1 MALNAF
7 CRALGTV
14 FGGLRDALV
23 EVMRDGDMRE
33 HQETDMERI
42 VRESDEFVFRDS
54 PAGDGIYNTDSNGLR
69 DPSH

>member
-23 EVMRDGDMRE
+23 EVVRDGDMRE
-33 HQETDMERI
+33 HQETDLQSYA
-42 VRESDEFVFRDS
+42 RETQEYCDNS
-54 PAGDGIYNTDSNGLR
+54 PIGDGNYMHIPDGAERAS
-69 DPSH
+69 S